1 MFLVLD
7 TETTGL
13 PLRKGFNKYYSPTLV
28 NKYNNS
34 RVIELAYIIIDED
47 YQIQKTNTTL
57 IKPDGFT
64 ICNSEF
70 HGITH
75 DVATNEGIQI
85 QDALDEFYR
94 DIVKF
99 NVHTIVGHNINFDKH
114 ILLSEMCRQQ
124 NIMSSTKYSLINK
137 LNTKCTMFMGS
148 QYYNL
153 RKSPKLI
160 DLYNKLILQN
170 KPLTTYLPSYIKD
183 HDPTIQHRAL
193 SDAMTCLVCFVL
205 IQVLNYIF
213 SCLN

>member
-13 PLRKGFNKYYSPTLV
+13 PLRKGFNNYYSPNLV
-28 NKYNNS
+28 NKYKNS
-34 RVIELAYIIIDED
+34 RVIELAYIIFDED
-47 YQIQKTNTTL
+47 YQIQKSNTTL
-57 IKPDGFT
+57 VKPDGFT
-64 ICNSEF
+64 IRNSEF

-75 DVATNEGIQI
+75 DVATKEGIQI
-85 QDALDEFYR
+85 QDALDEFYK

-124 NIMSSTKYSLINK
+124 DIVSSIKYSFIDK

-160 DLYNKLILQN
+160 DLYTKLISEN
-170 KPLTTYLPSYIKD
+170 KQISTQLPSYIQD
-183 HDPTIQHRAL
+183 HDPTTQHRAL
-193 SDAMTCLVCFVL
+193 SDVMTCLICFVL
-205 IQVLNYIF
+205 MQV
-213 SCLN
+213 